1 MKTVGFILI
10 AAGAALLIFVVYS
23 FIASKTTTFHSPV
36 PEKEGIKVIYITPT
50 EK

>member
-23 FIASKTTTFHSPV
+23 FIESKINTLHSPV
-36 PEKEGIKVIYITPT
+36 PEKEGIKVIYINF
-50 EK
+50 